1 MLEKLGLNL
10 LSLFLCSYSSF
21 AVPLHCIQLAV
32 TACTCHKVTS
42 SANDKVMSWW
52 GIGSRAILILK
63 LCLSTMYWSGQ
74 SQSWFLIYFFFML
87 PRLEVGFLIYVK
99 IELLNILK
107 GFLKIAWKWQ
117 LRNWTTSQT
126 LMLVVCLRTE
136 WNNLTSSLPLVI
148 PYLCM
153 YIYIPYF
160 FLNYHQ

>member
-10 LSLFLCSYSSF
+10 LALFLCSYSSF
-21 AVPLHCIQLAV
+21 AMPLHCIQLAV

-153 YIYIPYF
+153 YKYIPYF